1 MAQTRQR
8 KNFSQKISRRNFFKF
23 GGAIVAGTGLRLDPL
38 SPWVSGQEEKPKKIV
53 QYRMLGRTGFK
64 VSDIA
69 MGGTR
74 SNEANVVRYAY
85 EKGIN
90 YFDTGETYTRGA
102 SERAI
107 GDAQQFMDRKKIFI
121 TTKLH
126 LNPDETADSI
136 IERLRQ
142 CLERLK
148 TDYVD
153 ALYMHGVNRVA
164 ELNHPGYHAAIERL
178 KAEGRVRFTG
188 LSCHGPRWGSEGDSM
203 EQVCLAAAEDGRFD
217 VMLFIYNFMN
227 REAGDKILKACA
239 EKKIGTTAMKTAPGV
254 LKVDPF
260 DPDHLTE
267 SQEEN
272 VKRMISR
279 GMTREQAIQR
289 MLEQYKSQQESYE
302 KTRPFIEKY
311 GLATQEQL
319 RLFSIQWVLQNPLMH
334 TVCVSFADY
343 ELIDKVVPLSGTK
356 LSDAGKQFLEDF
368 QLAYHSQYCRHGCT
382 HCVDVCPHHLPVSS
396 IMRYAY
402 YYVCQGREKE
412 AMLKYASLAGDT
424 AEHCLGCEAPCTKAC
439 PYGVSVA
446 ANLIQAHA
454 LLSFA

>member
-1 MAQTRQR
+1 MVKTWHR
-8 KNFSQKISRRNFFKF
+8 KSVERISRRNFFKF
-23 GGAIVAGTGLRLDPL
+23 GGAIVAGTGLRLQPL
-38 SPWVSGQEEKPKKIV
+38 RPWIQDQEEAPKKIV
-53 QYRMLGRTGFK
+53 QYRILGRTGFK

-126 LNPDETADSI
+126 LNPDETAESI
-136 IERLRQ
+136 IGRLRQ

-153 ALYMHGVNRVA
+153 ALFLHGVNQVS
-164 ELNHPGYHAAIERL
+164 ELNHPGYHAAIQQL

-188 LSCHGPRWGSEGDSM
+188 LSCHGPRWGEGDSM

-227 REAGDKILKACA
+227 REVGEKILAACS
-239 EKKIGTTAMKTAPGV
+239 EKKIGTTAMKTSPGV

-267 SQEEN
+267 QQEEN
-272 VKRMISR
+272 LKRMISR

-289 MLEQYKSQQESYE
+289 MQEQFKSQQESYE

-311 GLATQEQL
+311 GLTTQEQL
-319 RLFSIQWVLQNPLMH
+319 RLLSIQWVLQNPLMH
-334 TVCVSFADY
+334 TVCVSFADF

-356 LSDAGKQFLEDF
+356 LSDAGRQFLEDF
-368 QLAYHSQYCRHGCT
+368 RLAYHSQYCRHGCNS
-382 HCVDVCPHHLPVSS
+382 CVAACPHHLPVSA

-402 YYVCQGREKE
+402 YYACQGREKE
-412 AMLKYASLAGDT
+412 AMLKYASLSGLN
-424 AEHCLGCEAPCTKAC
+424 AEHCMGCSAPCASAC
-439 PYGVSVA
+439 PYGVAVS
-446 ANLIQAHA
+446 ANLLQAHA